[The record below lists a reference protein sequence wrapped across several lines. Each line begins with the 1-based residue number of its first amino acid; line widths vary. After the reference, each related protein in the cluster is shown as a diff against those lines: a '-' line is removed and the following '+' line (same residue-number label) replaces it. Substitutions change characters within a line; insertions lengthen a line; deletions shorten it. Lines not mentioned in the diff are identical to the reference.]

1 MSLLSNQERYL
12 RVTEFLKSKYKDS
25 KEYQIEWNT
34 KKMKPMDNELYVTTE
49 ASVGALV
56 SLISGDTKEIKGLN
70 NFNGNSLSKG
80 KIAIIDGIAF
90 GYVVADED
98 SVPHTLTFDY
108 RKVPNYLRFANLK
121 LSQDSQSL
129 IDLPIGNIIDNRNEA
144 GIFKDMGA
152 MVLVEDVSAI
162 DLYID
167 YPKNLKATI
176 PTGKKL
182 FVSVRLNGMTTYGM
196 RTA

>member
-1 MSLLSNQERYL
+1 
-12 RVTEFLKSKYKDS
+12 
-25 KEYQIEWNT
+25 
-34 KKMKPMDNELYVTTE
+34 NELYVTTE

-70 NFNGNSLSKG
+70 NFNGNALSRG
-80 KIAIIDGIAF
+80 KIAIIDGVAF

-121 LSQDSQSL
+121 LSQDSQLL
-129 IDLPIGNIIDNRNEA
+129 IDLPIGNIIDSRNES
-144 GIFKDMGA
+144 GTFKDLGA

-176 PTGKKL
+176 PEGKKL

-196 RTA
+196 RAA

>member
-25 KEYQIEWNT
+25 EEYQIEWNP

-80 KIAIIDGIAF
+80 KIAVIDGIAF

>member
-1 MSLLSNQERYL
+1 MSLLSNQEKYL
-12 RVTEFLKSKYKDS
+12 RVTEFLKSKYQDNEK
-25 KEYQIEWNT
+25 YQMEWNP

-70 NFNGNSLSKG
+70 NFNGNALSKG
-80 KIAIIDGIAF
+80 KIAVIDGIAF

-144 GIFKDMGA
+144 GIFKDMGS

-196 RTA
+196 RAA

>member
-1 MSLLSNQERYL
+1 MNLLSNQERYL
-12 RVTEFLKSKYKDS
+12 RVTEFLKSKYQDS
-25 KEYQIEWNT
+25 KKYQIEWNP

-70 NFNGNSLSKG
+70 NFNGNALSRG
-80 KIAIIDGIAF
+80 KIAIIDGVAF

-121 LSQDSQSL
+121 LSQDSQLL
-129 IDLPIGNIIDNRNEA
+129 IDLPIGNIIDSRNES
-144 GIFKDMGA
+144 GTFKDLGA

-176 PTGKKL
+176 PEGKKL

-196 RTA
+196 RAA

>member
-12 RVTEFLKSKYKDS
+12 RVTEFLKSKHKDT
-25 KEYQIEWNT
+25 KKYQMEWNP

-70 NFNGNSLSKG
+70 NFNGNALSKG

-129 IDLPIGNIIDNRNEA
+129 IDLPIGNIIDNRNES
-144 GIFKDMGA
+144 GIFKDMGS

-176 PTGKKL
+176 PEGKKL

-196 RTA
+196 RAA